1 MSLVQQYMYPL
12 MDPIDIIESFAD
24 WSISI
29 TQQQLSRPSPDFVTY
44 IYAACVRQVTGL
56 LQENLEEAVTNV
68 LRESDDPNPVCSC

>member
-1 MSLVQQYMYPL
+1 